1 MSARD
6 LPAELERLAGRV
18 EAELARG
25 DSLSVPGLSR
35 ACRHLL
41 RAGGK
46 RMRPALLLLS
56 GAAVGG
62 EARALLPAATAV
74 ELVHTFTLI
83 HDDIMDRDTL
93 RRGVETVHVKYGL
106 PLAILAGDTL
116 FARAFQK
123 LGESRADPARRDR
136 AAAMLA
142 RACVEICEGQALDMA
157 FEKRRRVSEA
167 EYLRMVGWK
176 TASLLRVSAGIGALL
191 AGAPPATVSRLET
204 YGWNV
209 GLAFQIQD
217 DILGLTATD
226 ERLGK
231 SVGIDLQRKKKTLV
245 VIHAMARGF
254 DPNRAGR
261 RGMASTL
268 RALRELGSIDYAARR
283 ARQFRDRAVRS
294 LEPLRGSRAKTL
306 LLQFADYTVDRAY

>member
-1 MSARD
+1 
-6 LPAELERLAGRV
+6 
-18 EAELARG
+18 
-25 DSLSVPGLSR
+25 
-35 ACRHLL
+35 
-41 RAGGK
+41 
-46 RMRPALLLLS
+46 MRPALLLLS

-62 EARALLPAATAV
+62 DPRALLPAATAV

-93 RRGVETVHVKYGL
+93 RRGVPTVHVKYGL

-123 LGESRADPARRDR
+123 LGEARADPARRDR

-142 RACVEICEGQALDMA
+142 KTCVEICEGQALDMA
-157 FEKRRRVSEA
+157 FEERARVTEA
-167 EYLRMVGWK
+167 EYLRMVGLK
-176 TASLLRVSAGIGALL
+176 TAALLRASAGLGALL
-191 AGAPPATVSRLET
+191 AGAPPAAVARAES

-217 DILGLTATD
+217 DLLGLTATD

-245 VIHAMARGF
+245 AIHALARGF

-261 RGMASTL
+261 RGVASAL
-268 RALRELGSIDYAARR
+268 RALRDLGSIDYAARR
-283 ARQFRDRAVRS
+283 ARQFRDRAARS
-294 LEPLRGSRAKTL
+294 LAPLRESRAKRL